1 MPEPQDAAGQEPGP
15 DIRESAPQ
23 FWEPVWEF
31 VVHGVVGTAIFL
43 IVAGFAVLID
53 LLVRWLETRHAVSG
67 EILQGLRWTS
77 LAIFATDIFLIFVF
91 LIKTAYRTAR
101 KL

>member
-1 MPEPQDAAGQEPGP
+1 MPGSQDAAEQAPSAAVA
-15 DIRESAPQ
+15 ESAPK

-53 LLVRWLETRHAVSG
+53 LLVRFLEAKHAVSA
-67 EILQGLRWTS
+67 EILQGLKWTS

>member
-1 MPEPQDAAGQEPGP
+1 MLPGREPGP

-67 EILQGLRWTS
+67 EILQSLRWTS